1 MKHTHGK
8 ATAAHDPAQAALDAQ
23 HDKRNPDLVARLK
36 AHFIARGL
44 DETSIKHR
52 SIIGGDL
59 GYADQTAVYRYL
71 SNKWTLGD
79 LEKFETRL
87 VAHLENEMRLDGGAQ
102 LITDPA
108 AFVHPSM
115 FAFLNQ
121 VRACGNIGVA
131 HGPAGIGKTCACRLY
146 AAQNKSNTLYLHLV
160 TWKRRQSIIV
170 QSLLKAAGIKANR
183 GDCKEEVLARYLQE
197 KGMMLVL
204 DNAQRLTR
212 HSRDWLRDLLDNTGI
227 PIALIGNPE
236 IIKQWAACDQHKRVV
251 GLKRDVSV
259 DLFTI
264 ELVNDKN
271 GHPQEVS
278 MPGETSDATITHLL
292 KLHMPQANAAV
303 KREALKLLTR
313 ENSGAAG
320 AVAMHARL
328 ADLMLKGGKVTDPA
342 EAFRLASTQLIQ
354 QEAA

>member
-8 ATAAHDPAQAALDAQ
+8 ATAAHDTAQAALDAQ
-23 HDKRNPDLVARLK
+23 QDKRNPDLVERLK
-36 AHFIARGL
+36 AHFAARGL

-71 SNKWTLGD
+71 NNKWTLGD

-131 HGPAGIGKTCACRLY
+131 YAPGGVGKTCASRLY
-146 AAQNKSNTLYLHLV
+146 AAQHKSNTLYLHLV

-170 QSLLKAAGIKANR
+170 QSLLKAAGIKVDR
-183 GDCKEEVLARYLQE
+183 GACKEEVLARYLQE
-197 KGMMLVL
+197 KGMMLML

-259 DLFTI
+259 DLFESDGEKI
-264 ELVNDKN
+264 I
-271 GHPQEVS
+271 
-278 MPGETSDATITHLL
+278 PGETSEATVDHLL
-292 KLHMPQANAAV
+292 KLHFPKSNAAV
-303 KREALKLLTR
+303 KRQALTLLTR